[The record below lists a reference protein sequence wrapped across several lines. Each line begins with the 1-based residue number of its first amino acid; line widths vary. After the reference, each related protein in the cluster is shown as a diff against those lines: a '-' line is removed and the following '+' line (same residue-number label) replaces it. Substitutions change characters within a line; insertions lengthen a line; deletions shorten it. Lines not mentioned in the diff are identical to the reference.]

1 MTFGSDEYNDKN
13 GANKINFYNCKQ
25 KHKIVFV
32 IRKDI
37 LRADTIEHKNGLFC
51 TL

>member
-25 KHKIVFV
+25 KQNSLCDKKRHF
-32 IRKDI
+32 
-37 LRADTIEHKNGLFC
+37 ADTIEHKNGLFC